1 MRQFSVR
8 AFARSAVNKNAWIC
22 PPIERNENDND
33 EPREI
38 RRRVKSTSRGFE
50 DSLQQKS
57 KGWKPL
63 LSQPPREVE
72 GAHTRRQGARASAL
86 RSLAQD
92 QARPKTGTLIRFRRL
107 FPHVPF
113 WGPPL
118 SYRKESLR
126 ASPRENLPT
135 GENAGRQAIARQ
147 RGNGAGQKGK
157 SDNT

>member
-63 LSQPPREVE
+63 LSQPPRGVE

-92 QARPKTGTLIRFRRL
+92 QARPKTGTLIKFRRL

-113 WGPPL
+113 WGPPPQL
-118 SYRKESLR
+118 
-126 ASPRENLPT
+126 PQREPT
-135 GENAGRQAIARQ
+135 GEPAGKPSHGRERRTASDSAP
-147 RGNGAGQKGK
+147 AGQRSRSKRQVG
-157 SDNT
+157 

>member
-1 MRQFSVR
+1 MS
-8 AFARSAVNKNAWIC
+8 
-22 PPIERNENDND
+22 PIERNENDND

-50 DSLQQKS
+50 DSLHQKS

-63 LSQPPREVE
+63 LSQPPRGVE

-92 QARPKTGTLIRFRRL
+92 QARPKTGTLIMFRRL
-107 FPHVPF
+107 CPRVL
-113 WGPPL
+113 WGPL

-126 ASPRENLPT
+126 ERRREYLPAC
-135 GENAGRQAIARQ
+135 ENVGQQALAR
-147 RGNGAGQKGK
+147 
-157 SDNT
+157 